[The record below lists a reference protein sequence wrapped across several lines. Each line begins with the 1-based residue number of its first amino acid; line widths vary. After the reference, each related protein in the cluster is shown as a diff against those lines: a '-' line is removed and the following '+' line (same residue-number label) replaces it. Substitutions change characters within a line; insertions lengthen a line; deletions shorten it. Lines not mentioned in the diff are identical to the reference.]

1 MGETHTGP
9 SLLYFLRDNP
19 KDGDDFNHDIDDDVS
34 HGCRRSN
41 LYVCLKSLEEVFH
54 AAK

>member
-19 KDGDDFNHDIDDDVS
+19 KDSDDFNHDLDDDVF
-34 HGCRRSN
+34 HGCCRLN
-41 LYVCLKSLEEVFH
+41 LYVGLKSLEEAFH